1 MVHQSSEAFR
11 QVDEHHTR
19 MTPPGNFTGSS
30 ARNQQL
36 SDIAISQTSQE
47 DAARMK
53 DSENA
58 RMLLAAIVDSSDDAI
73 ISKSLDSIIT
83 SWNAGAQRLFGYTA
97 SEVIGRSI
105 AILFPP
111 DRLHEEDQILARIRA
126 GQRVDHFETV
136 RVTKDGRQV
145 DVSLTISPVRDASGK
160 LIGAS
165 KIARDITERK
175 YAQRMLEK
183 QNTRLRL
190 LNEAAS
196 HLLTTEEPTEMI
208 HGLFKRVREHL
219 AVDSYICFVY
229 DDAARTAT
237 RLAGEGFSHDVE
249 QQIIALEQSQATQG
263 IAALRRGFP
272 SSTHAEISTD
282 LRADMLRAAGVNAFM
297 CQPLLAGHRLLGM
310 LLLASRTRGAFEEDE
325 QDFFH
330 TLCHYVSTAIERVRL
345 VKQLREEDK
354 KKNEFLA
361 TLAHEL
367 RNPLAPLRSSI
378 DLMRIGYQ
386 DGTTRQ
392 QFHEIMSRQLNQ
404 LTRLVDD
411 LLEMSRITSG
421 KILLRRERVDIATIV
436 RGAIDSSTP
445 IIEKAGHK
453 LIVSLP
459 SEPIWVDADPVR
471 LTQVFANLLNN
482 AAKYTEENGT
492 ITVTVGRE
500 KNNGVIVSVRDTG
513 LGIPADMLPRVF
525 DMFAQVDR
533 TLKRSQGGLG
543 IGLALARNLI
553 DLHGGHIEAH
563 SEGPGRGSEFIVR
576 LTGLFPSDRASVQD
590 SRNRRMHNTT
600 RKILVVDDNRDA
612 ATALNMLLQSFG
624 HTTATAYDGAQA
636 VHVAEEFRPD
646 IVLMD
651 LGMPHMDGYEAAR
664 RIRENNWGQVMVLV
678 ALSGWGQED
687 DRRKAREA
695 GFNHHFTK
703 PVDIDVVLSL
713 LALPTN

>member
-1 MVHQSSEAFR
+1 MVHQSEAFR
-11 QVDEHHTR
+11 QVDEHPMR
-19 MTPPGNFTGSS
+19 MTPPGNLTGPSG
-30 ARNQQL
+30 RNQQL

-97 SEVIGRSI
+97 AEVIGRSI
-105 AILFPP
+105 AILFPS
-111 DRLHEEDQILARIRA
+111 DRLHEEDQILARIRT

-196 HLLTTEEPTEMI
+196 HLLTAEEPTEMI

-237 RLAGEGFSHDVE
+237 RLAGEGFSPDLE

-263 IAALRRGFP
+263 IATLRRGFP
-272 SSTHAEISTD
+272 SSTHSEISIDPRTE
-282 LRADMLRAAGVNAFM
+282 MLHAAGVNAFM

-500 KNNGVIVSVRDTG
+500 NNNGVIVSVRDTG

-576 LTGLFPSDRASVQD
+576 LTGLYPSDRASVQD
-590 SRNRRMHNTT
+590 SRSRRTHNTT
-600 RKILVVDDNRDA
+600 RRILVVDDNRDA

-664 RIRENNWGQVMVLV
+664 RIRESSWGQTMVLV